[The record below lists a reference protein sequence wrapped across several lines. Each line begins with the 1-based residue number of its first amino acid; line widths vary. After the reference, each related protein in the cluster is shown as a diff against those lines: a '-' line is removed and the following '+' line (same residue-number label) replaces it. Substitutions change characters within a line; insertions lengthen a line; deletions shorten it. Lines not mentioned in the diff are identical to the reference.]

1 MRPSAGLLLYSRQL
15 YCFGTSNAVFL
26 SVILFCRSRFT
37 ISVRIVLLLLM
48 IATLAGRSEAN
59 CFPMASEPATQSEMM
74 QDCAD
79 MAIGPVGSRHP
90 EPLHHSDGAPLGMC
104 HLGCPVLLMAAE
116 EAHSDTGLLS
126 PSYALEFEPMLVGI
140 SDIPQTPPPRFG

>member
-1 MRPSAGLLLYSRQL
+1 M
-15 YCFGTSNAVFL
+15 V
-26 SVILFCRSRFT
+26 V
-37 ISVRIVLLLLM
+37 
-48 IATLAGRSEAN
+48 TLAGRSEAN

-74 QDCAD
+74 QDCTD
-79 MAIGPVGSRHP
+79 MESGPVGSPHP

-116 EAHSDTGLLS
+116 AGHSDTGLLP
-126 PSYALEFEPMLVGI
+126 PSYVLEFELALVGI